1 MNFAK
6 GVSMEVGQIVEFE
19 TDLGSAGEGRI
30 TAIDHETETIT
41 VVDLQDGSV
50 WTGSMDKAEVACP

>member
-1 MNFAK
+1 
-6 GVSMEVGQIVEFE
+6 MEVGQIVEFE